1 MDVARMPVAA
11 IILDMDGLMVDT
23 EPLYKTA
30 WQAACTELGFDLN
43 DERYAKIVGR
53 PLPDCER
60 VLAEEFG
67 PSFSLDKLRARWP
80 AIWREE
86 VGRLG
91 IQTKPGL
98 DALLALA
105 EEHRLDVAVATSTN
119 ADWARSTLERAGLT
133 NRFDII
139 VTGDQ
144 IARGKPAPDIYLEA
158 ARRLGV
164 APGACVA
171 IEDSEAGIQSIAAAG
186 MLGILVPHW
195 TPSAAARAA
204 AHTVVPSLHEA
215 CEVIA
220 GLLARDA
227 NLIVSTPGDHK

>member
-1 MDVARMPVAA
+1 MSAHQAPVAA

-67 PSFSLDKLRARWP
+67 PTFSLDALRARWP
-80 AIWREE
+80 AIWRDE

-91 IQTKPGL
+91 IARKPGL
-98 DALLALA
+98 TELLVLA
-105 EEHRLDVAVATSTN
+105 REQKLDVAVATSTN
-119 ADWARSTLERAGLT
+119 ADWANSTLERAGLAKQ
-133 NRFDII
+133 FDVI

-144 IARGKPAPDIYLEA
+144 IAHGKPAPDIYLEA

-164 APGACVA
+164 APSACVA

-186 MLGILVPHW
+186 MIGILVPHW
-195 TPSAAARAA
+195 PASAAARAA
-204 AHTVVPSLHEA
+204 AHTVVPSLHDA
-215 CEVIA
+215 SEVISL
-220 GLLARDA
+220 LLAPA
-227 NLIVSTPGDHK
+227 GMTH